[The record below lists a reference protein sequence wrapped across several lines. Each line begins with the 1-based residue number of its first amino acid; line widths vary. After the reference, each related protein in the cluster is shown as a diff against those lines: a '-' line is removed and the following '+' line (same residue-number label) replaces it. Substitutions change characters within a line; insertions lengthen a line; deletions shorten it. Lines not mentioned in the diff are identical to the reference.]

1 MEMEDLK
8 QLKKTV
14 PLYLKKEKEH
24 SEWLDRIEEER
35 FQQTAAL
42 RQQRG
47 RVTLEHISAHQ
58 NFHDNHK
65 QKKLLKLEQD
75 RIDFAE

>member
-1 MEMEDLK
+1 MEQEDLK

-42 RQQRG
+42 R
-47 RVTLEHISAHQ
+47 
-58 NFHDNHK
+58 
-65 QKKLLKLEQD
+65 
-75 RIDFAE
+75 